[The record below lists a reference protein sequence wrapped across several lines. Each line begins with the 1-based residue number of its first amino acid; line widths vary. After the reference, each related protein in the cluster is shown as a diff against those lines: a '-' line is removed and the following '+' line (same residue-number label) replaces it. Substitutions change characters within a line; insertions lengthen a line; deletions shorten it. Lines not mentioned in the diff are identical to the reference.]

1 MKKNLGILLVAGF
14 LCSLGTTAQETNSQG
29 LLKNKIVYKAQL
41 AKDIK
46 NNQELWSIAR
56 PTNNFVI
63 NSSQQPTIKQ
73 NLSSTAEG
81 TVVLNEDFAKCTAGS
96 ESNPDSQDISRLEER
111 GMNIPGNYTNQVG
124 WMGDKVYQA
133 GGCLYFSN
141 TYFPGAT
148 VEEDIYFQGCLYTPV
163 IDLSAN
169 NGIFTIKFR
178 ARTVDKESDNLRILT
193 YVQDDEYYR
202 YVDDENTVTISN
214 EWKDYTIS
222 LQKGGQ
228 SNRIC
233 FLTTMSQWLIDYVII
248 ESSGMQPP
256 VVSEPTNY
264 TGTEVTMNWEPHE
277 EATSYLVDLY
287 YKDENK
293 QKVYLLKDV
302 ETTET
307 SLNASNLIIEN
318 TYYYTVRGKKEES
331 ISPYSEEMA
340 ILSEL
345 PSPDLLPCT
354 EYTGDSFVANWEPVE
369 GATSYLVS
377 VYYLVLN
384 NYMLE
389 PQYYIYQ
396 QETTETSL
404 KIEGCDP
411 HVTYYYTV
419 QSKGAGISIAEFV
432 MPAVPRLSVPELS
445 EPTDITTNSFV
456 ANWKEVP
463 YSERYA
469 PYLFKEHTALEDE
482 SYTLIDTD
490 FSEAECPPSYEPWGN
505 MTIDEP
511 YQSFRP
517 YYFDEFAGMA
527 DWYINQTAFA
537 DGALGIDNMYPDF
550 FDLGYMISPE
560 LDFSTGDGTATI
572 DVNWMSLHASPTD
585 EVYAIVSFAT
595 VGPDKTIQL
604 QGDPQSFLVPE
615 KELKKETITLTG
627 GTKDSYIIVYTEN
640 AGIIMLDDFKVSLNI
655 NKGEKQFMPITTTLT
670 EATSLKFDNL
680 ENKPGDRYAYKV
692 ASAYIGDGTYPF
704 QTAFSDYKF
713 VELQSS
719 VSSETVK
726 AEANA
731 YVRDNRLFVNNPNH
745 ETVTVYAINGN
756 LLFTDNTRPTVGVY
770 DLHTAGMYIV
780 KVGNKAIKVVK

>member
-1 MKKNLGILLVAGF
+1 MKTNFGILLVAGF

-29 LLKNKIVYKAQL
+29 LLKNKIVYKTQL
-41 AKDIK
+41 ANDVK
-46 NNQELWSIAR
+46 NDQELWNVAR
-56 PTNNFVI
+56 PIGNFI
-63 NSSQQPTIKQ
+63 LNPSQPIVQQK
-73 NLSSTAEG
+73 LASTAEG
-81 TVVLNEDFAKCTAGS
+81 TVVINEDFAKCTAGS

-124 WMGDKVYQA
+124 WMGDKTYQA
-133 GGCLYFSN
+133 GGCLYLGN
-141 TYFPGAT
+141 TYFPGET

-178 ARTVDKESDNLRILT
+178 ARTADKESDILRIQT
-193 YVQDDEYYR
+193 YVQEDEYYR
-202 YVDDENTVTISN
+202 YIDDENTISISN

-222 LQKGGQ
+222 LQKGNQ
-228 SNRIC
+228 SNRLC
-233 FLTTMSQWLIDYVII
+233 FLTTMSQWLVDDIVI

-264 TGTEVTMNWEPHE
+264 TGTEVTMNWEPLD

-287 YKDENK
+287 YKDDNG
-293 QKVYLLKDV
+293 QKVYLLKDE
-302 ETTET
+302 ETSET

-318 TYYYTVRGKKEES
+318 TYFYTVRGKNENS
-331 ISPYSEEMA
+331 ISPYSKEMP

-345 PSPDLLPCT
+345 PSPELLPCT
-354 EYTGDSFVANWEPVE
+354 EFTRDSFIANWKPVE
-369 GATSYLVS
+369 GAASYLVS
-377 VYYLVLN
+377 VYHLIYS
-384 NYMLE
+384 NYVLE
-389 PQYYIYQ
+389 PEFIIYQ

-411 HVTYYYTV
+411 NTTYYYTV
-419 QSKGAGISIAEFV
+419 QSKGAGISIASYA
-432 MPAVPRLSVPELS
+432 MPAVPRLAVPELS

-469 PYLFKEHTALEDE
+469 PYLFKEHTALENE

-490 FSEAECPPSYEPWGN
+490 FSEAECPPNYDPWGD
-505 MTIDEP
+505 MTINEP

-537 DGALGIDNMYPDF
+537 DGAIGIDYMYPDF
-550 FDLGYMISPE
+550 FELGYMISPK

-572 DVNWMSLHASPTD
+572 DVNWLSIHATPTD

-595 VGPDKTIQL
+595 VGPDNVIQI

-615 KELKKETITLTG
+615 NELKRETITLTG
-627 GTKDSYIIVYTEN
+627 GTKDSYIVIYTEN
-640 AGIIMLDDFKVSLNI
+640 ASIIMLDDLKVSLNL
-655 NKGEKQFMPITTTLT
+655 NKDEKQFLPIKTTLT
-670 EATSLKFDNL
+670 QETSIKFDNL
-680 ENKPGDRYAYKV
+680 ENNPGERYAYKV

-704 QTAFSDYKF
+704 QTPFSDYKF

-731 YVRDNRLFVNNPNH
+731 YVKDNRLFVNNPNH
-745 ETVTVYAINGN
+745 ETITLYSINGTA
-756 LLFTDNTRPTVGVY
+756 LFTDNTQPTIGVY
-770 DLHTAGMYIV
+770 DLNTAGMYIV